1 MEIKTLKGN
10 RIYLTK
16 TPANIIDS
24 KIENVLR
31 IKMSCGGGI
40 GGSKWYETVKP
51 TDIIPNSLI
60 TVETI
65 EGETKLINT
74 NFIVEA
80 VEKQLVIVTEVH
92 QNSNFKETMGKKID
106 YYYLAPINV
115 KIIINN
121 KYFDKS
127 RWLIE

>member
-10 RIYLTK
+10 KIYLTK

-51 TDIIPNSLI
+51 TDIIPNTLI

-106 YYYLAPINV
+106 YYYLAPML
-115 KIIINN
+115 
-121 KYFDKS
+121 
-127 RWLIE
+127 R